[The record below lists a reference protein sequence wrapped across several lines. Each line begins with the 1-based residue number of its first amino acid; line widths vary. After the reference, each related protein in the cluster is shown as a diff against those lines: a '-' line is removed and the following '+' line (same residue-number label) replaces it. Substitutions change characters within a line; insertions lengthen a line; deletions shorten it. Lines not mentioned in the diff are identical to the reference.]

1 MSQPLPLSPPL
12 PSFDGRPPAPRDR
25 PVESGERSAQ
35 RHAFGRML
43 DRFAQSDRN
52 QDTDKDPVSASQ
64 DQRPRERCGTTDGSS
79 GPQDRDDAAD
89 SDPETVDPTA
99 APATPAH
106 SAAAPAEP
114 ATPAP
119 APVQAPSMP
128 TPSPAI
134 VAAPIVVPTAPA
146 VSNAT
151 ASTTTDAVPTIS
163 TAAVAAMPVV
173 VAAVAPTANGQTPAS
188 TVTPAATVKPAAVP
202 AATAADP
209 AVPEA
214 ATDTLDLGEAVVET
228 TRTRRTAM
236 ATGTS
241 TPTVKAAKAAQADK
255 AAADLAA
262 PQPGRLPAARAD
274 VDTPVA
280 ANSNQS
286 QPQFRII
293 KADASAAAL
302 DAAAAAGAR
311 EDRANAQGGAD
322 QVVAS
327 LTSIDSPRR
336 TAEIYH
342 KVAEAAR
349 PGADAPTPADQV
361 SIRLLHAVADG
372 KRAIQMHLH
381 PAELG
386 SIDVKMQWQG
396 DKLTAQFT
404 VDRPE
409 TLQILQREVPALE
422 RSLGQAGVNV
432 DSGSLSF
439 SLRQQ
444 QGNGKGSGEGFD
456 QAVGNAAFG
465 DGGEPGTGDEP
476 LGQVI
481 RDGILSIRV

>member
-1 MSQPLPLSPPL
+1 L
-12 PSFDGRPPAPRDR
+12 PSFDGRPPVPRDR
-25 PVESGERSAQ
+25 PADGGERSAQ
-35 RHAFGRML
+35 RHAFGRLL
-43 DRFAQSDRN
+43 DRFAQSDRGP
-52 QDTDKDPVSASQ
+52 DADKDPVTAPQ
-64 DQRPRERCGTTDGSS
+64 DQRPRERCGTTDESPH
-79 GPQDRDDAAD
+79 PQDEATD
-89 SDPETVDPTA
+89 SDSRTADQTA
-99 APATPAH
+99 APTGPAH
-106 SAAAPAEP
+106 STTAPAEP
-114 ATPAP
+114 ATRPSD
-119 APVQAPSMP
+119 PVQAPSIP
-128 TPSPAI
+128 TPSPTA
-134 VAAPIVVPTAPA
+134 VAVPIIAPTASA
-146 VSNAT
+146 VSNGA
-151 ASTTTDAVPTIS
+151 ASATTDAAPTIS
-163 TAAVAAMPVV
+163 TVAAIPV
-173 VAAVAPTANGQTPAS
+173 VAAAATTATNGQAPTPA
-188 TVTPAATVKPAAVP
+188 VTVKP
-202 AATAADP
+202 TAEPVADP
-209 AVPEA
+209 AVAEA
-214 ATDTLDLGEAVVET
+214 ATDALGFGQVAPAT

-236 ATGTS
+236 ATGTGEA
-241 TPTVKAAKAAQADK
+241 TAKAAKAAQADK

-262 PQPGRLPAARAD
+262 SQPDRLPAARAGG
-274 VDTPVA
+274 DTPVA
-280 ANSNQS
+280 ANNNQG
-286 QPQFRII
+286 QPQFRIV
-293 KADASAAAL
+293 KTETSTGAL
-302 DAAAAAGAR
+302 DATAAAR
-311 EDRANAQGGAD
+311 EDRANAQSGAD
-322 QVVAS
+322 QIVAS

-342 KVAEAAR
+342 KVAEAVR
-349 PGADAPTPADQV
+349 PGSDAPTPADQV

-386 SIDVKMQWQG
+386 SIDVKLQWQG

-456 QAVGNAAFG
+456 QAAGNAAFG

>member
-1 MSQPLPLSPPL
+1 LPLSPQL
-12 PSFDGRPPAPRDR
+12 PSLDGRPPVPRDR
-25 PVESGERSAQ
+25 PAEASERSGQ
-35 RHAFGRML
+35 RHAFSRLL
-43 DRFAQSDRN
+43 DRFAQSDRG
-52 QDTDKDPVSASQ
+52 QDADRDPVTAPQ
-64 DQRPRERCGTTDGSS
+64 GQRPRDLCSPTD
-79 GPQDRDDAAD
+79 D
-89 SDPETVDPTA
+89 SPRSHDEATNSDSQTVDPTA
-99 APATPAH
+99 APAAPVH

-119 APVQAPSMP
+119 APAQAPGIP
-128 TPSPAI
+128 TLS
-134 VAAPIVVPTAPA
+134 PTA
-146 VSNAT
+146 V
-151 ASTTTDAVPTIS
+151 AVPTITPPALAVS
-163 TAAVAAMPVV
+163 SGPAATTDAAPATSVSAVAAMPVV
-173 VAAVAPTANGQTPAS
+173 ATAANGQAP
-188 TVTPAATVKPAAVP
+188 VAAGSAIPG
-202 AATAADP
+202 ADP
-209 AVPEA
+209 ATPQA
-214 ATDTLDLGEAVVET
+214 AADMPDFGDVVVET

-236 ATGTS
+236 ATGS
-241 TPTVKAAKAAQADK
+241 GEAAAKAAKAAQADK
-255 AAADLAA
+255 ATADLAA

-274 VDTPVA
+274 SDTPVA
-280 ANSNQS
+280 ANSNQG

-293 KADASAAAL
+293 KADTSTAAL
-302 DAAAAAGAR
+302 DAAATAGAR
-311 EDRANAQGGAD
+311 EDRANAQSGAD
-322 QVVAS
+322 QAIAS

-349 PGADAPTPADQV
+349 PGSDAPTPADQV

-444 QGNGKGSGEGFD
+444 QGNGKGNGEGFD

-465 DGGEPGTGDEP
+465 DGGELGTGDEP

>member
-1 MSQPLPLSPPL
+1 LSQPLPLSPPL
-12 PSFDGRPPAPRDR
+12 PSLDGRPPVPRDR
-25 PVESGERSAQ
+25 PAEGSERSAQ
-35 RHAFGRML
+35 RHAFSRML
-43 DRFAQSDRN
+43 DRFAQSDRG
-52 QDTDKDPVSASQ
+52 QDADRDPVTAPQ
-64 DQRPRERCGTTDGSS
+64 DQRPRERCSTTDDSPSSQDEATDSGS
-79 GPQDRDDAAD
+79 QTA
-89 SDPETVDPTA
+89 DPTA
-99 APATPAH
+99 VPAAPTH

-119 APVQAPSMP
+119 DPAQALSIPAPSP
-128 TPSPAI
+128 TI
-134 VAAPIVVPTAPA
+134 VAVPTIAPPAPA
-146 VSNAT
+146 VSNAAASAT
-151 ASTTTDAVPTIS
+151 ADAAPATSVS
-163 TAAVAAMPVV
+163 VVAAMPVV
-173 VAAVAPTANGQTPAS
+173 AAAGATAANGQAPVAAAPPA
-188 TVTPAATVKPAAVP
+188 VAAMPAAVP
-202 AATAADP
+202 AEPVADSEAPQAAADTP
-209 AVPEA
+209 DFADV
-214 ATDTLDLGEAVVET
+214 VVET

-236 ATGTS
+236 ATGAGEATA
-241 TPTVKAAKAAQADK
+241 KAAKAAQADK
-255 AAADLAA
+255 AAAEVAA

-280 ANSNQS
+280 ANSNQG

-293 KADASAAAL
+293 KADTSTAVL
-302 DAAAAAGAR
+302 DAAAAGAR
-311 EDRANAQGGAD
+311 EDRANAQSGAD
-322 QVVAS
+322 QAVAS

-465 DGGEPGTGDEP
+465 DGGELSTGDEP